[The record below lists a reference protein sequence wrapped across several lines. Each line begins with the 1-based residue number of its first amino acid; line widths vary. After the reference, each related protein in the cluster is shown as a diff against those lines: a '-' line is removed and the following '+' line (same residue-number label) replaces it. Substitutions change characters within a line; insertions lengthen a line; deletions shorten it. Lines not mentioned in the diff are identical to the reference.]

1 MLKRPHI
8 QASDCYRYAAEC
20 RQSANAATSDAS
32 RDFWQQ
38 LALRWICVAGAL
50 PGEPEPVPSGEA
62 LGMPVESRRAI
73 FALLDVF
80 DMACRTL
87 DLNLD
92 DEETPRR
99 IARAML
105 LAALDGED
113 DLEKLYRVGLKSVC
127 N

>member
-1 MLKRPHI
+1 MLKRPQIH
-8 QASDCYRYAAEC
+8 AADCYRYAAEC
-20 RQSANAATSDAS
+20 RQSANAATSAES
-32 RDFWQQ
+32 RDFWQE
-38 LALRWICVAGAL
+38 LALRWISVAGKM
-50 PGEPEPVPSGEA
+50 PGESETITPGEEH
-62 LGMPVESRRAI
+62 GMSFESRRAI

-80 DMACRTL
+80 DMACRAL
-87 DLNLD
+87 DLNLN

>member
-1 MLKRPHI
+1 M
-8 QASDCYRYAAEC
+8 
-20 RQSANAATSDAS
+20 
-32 RDFWQQ
+32 
-38 LALRWICVAGAL
+38 
-50 PGEPEPVPSGEA
+50 PGESETITPGEEH
-62 LGMPVESRRAI
+62 GMSFESRRAI

-80 DMACRTL
+80 DMACRAL
-87 DLNLD
+87 DLNLN
-92 DEETPRR
+92 RR

>member
-1 MLKRPHI
+1 M
-8 QASDCYRYAAEC
+8 
-20 RQSANAATSDAS
+20 
-32 RDFWQQ
+32 
-38 LALRWICVAGAL
+38 
-50 PGEPEPVPSGEA
+50 PGESETITPGEEH
-62 LGMPVESRRAI
+62 GMSFESRRAI

-80 DMACRTL
+80 DMACRAL
-87 DLNLD
+87 DLNLN

-105 LAALDGED
+105 LSALDGED